1 MSRSSIL
8 TRKLKKIRVIVSDVD
23 GVLTDGRIYLL
34 ENGDELKSFNAKDGS
49 RVELAFMSGINIL
62 LVTSRKSGAVIR
74 RAKEMKVPL
83 VFKRDLKKSGK
94 DLFLFLREKFRVD
107 SSEVLYVGDDWS
119 DLYFMKNAGVSA
131 TPFDGSAENKKIADL
146 ITGASSGG
154 AVLSAII

>member
-1 MSRSSIL
+1 MSRTSIL
-8 TRKLKKIRVIVSDVD
+8 KRKLKKIRVIVSDVD

-49 RVELAFMSGINIL
+49 RVELALVSGIRIL

-74 RAKEMKVPL
+74 RAKEMNVSL

-94 DLFLFLREKFRVD
+94 DLFQFLGEKFRVD

-119 DLYFMKNAGVSA
+119 DLYFMKNAG
-131 TPFDGSAENKKIADL
+131 
-146 ITGASSGG
+146 
-154 AVLSAII
+154 